1 MSKILVPDKPVQFLP
16 KLAKEIGV
24 NEAIF
29 LQQLHYWLTS
39 SSAKEINGRLWVYN
53 TQEEWQEQLSCF
65 SFRTMQR
72 IIKSCKDKG
81 LIEFNTF
88 NKLSYDRTKWYT
100 INYDE
105 IKKIEKKIFPDEE
118 NEESKTDK
126 PANLDAL
133 NRPTWTPSTGQLG
146 HFPTGQLG
154 HTNTIEYH
162 RVTKHRIPEN
172 ILSSSDELDGGRD
185 GTHEAEQTQTTDYE
199 HDLISHEK
207 DESISNSRLNDKGI
221 PYQEIVEYLNTR
233 ANKRYRA
240 TTAKTKRLIKARW
253 NEGNRLD
260 DFKKV
265 IDNKVAE
272 WLHDSK
278 MQQYLRPE
286 TLFGTKFEGYLNQQR
301 VEKHERVQ
309 GRWLESEEYDEF
321 FGRARSQSASGTN

>member
-105 IKKIEKKIFPDEE
+105 VKKIEKKIFPDEDKE
-118 NEESKTDK
+118 NSEHEHD
-126 PANLDAL
+126 NLTYSHYDNLAYSL
-133 NRPTWTPSTGQLG
+133 RQPDVFTLRQPDV
-146 HFPTGQLG
+146 
-154 HTNTIEYH
+154 TNTIEYH

-172 ILSSSDELDGGRD
+172 ILSSSDELDGGCD
-185 GTHEAEQTQTTDYE
+185 ETHETEQTQTIEDE
-199 HDLISHEK
+199 HALISHEK

-221 PYQEIVEYLNTR
+221 PYQAIVEYLNTR

-321 FGRARSQSASGTN
+321 FGRARPQSASGTN

>member
-53 TQEEWQEQLSCF
+53 TQEEWQEQLSCW
-65 SFRTMQR
+65 SISTIKR

-81 LIEFNTF
+81 LIKSSNF
-88 NKLSYDRTKWYT
+88 NKISYDRTKWYT

-105 IKKIEKKIFPDEE
+105 VEKIEKKIFPDEDRE
-118 NEESKTDK
+118 KNKNDTDDSIK
-126 PANLDAL
+126 L
-133 NRPTWTPSTGQLG
+133 NRPKYQVEPMTLAQVEP
-146 HFPTGQLG
+146 
-154 HTNTIEYH
+154 TNTIEYH

-172 ILSSSDELDGGRD
+172 ILSSSDELDGGCD
-185 GTHEAEQTQTTDYE
+185 ETHETEQTQIIEDE
-199 HDLISHEK
+199 QDLISHEK

-221 PYQEIVEYLNTR
+221 PYQAIVEYLNTR

-321 FGRARSQSASGTN
+321 FGRARPQSASGTN